1 MVYGIHE
8 NCKNTCIER
17 MHVHVERRLPTVGAA
32 PPEAP
37 AQPRPPPH
45 QDEEADPVLPVS
57 AKMDSQNGA
66 PSSFFLFDTRLKFLD
81 DAGLK
86 IPHGYECPLRRLWLR
101 PTYEEIPAEL
111 TFRALSR
118 PKWRGCGL
126 QANLRGFSPP
136 TTPAPWRG
144 VAYGAG
150 LHACSA
156 SIYWLL
162 TKFLLCMR

>member
-1 MVYGIHE
+1 MYRA
-8 NCKNTCIER
+8 NARTCREKTPYR
-17 MHVHVERRLPTVGAA
+17 GSSTPRSSCPAA
-32 PPEAP
+32 ASSPPGRGGRPGP
-37 AQPRPPPH
+37 ACIG
-45 QDEEADPVLPVS
+45 
-57 AKMDSQNGA
+57 QNGQ
-66 PSSFFLFDTRLKFLD
+66 PKWRPEFFFFLFDTRLKFLD